1 MSRLLGWFFRN
12 GPRRCGKWAHDRQK
26 GPLWCFHHFG
36 LHGHANI
43 NFVDMS
49 DLKSLYNQCLYHSTV
64 SLGRTLTRM
73 ADEQFKPMGITP
85 TMGFILMTAK
95 AAPGIIINDLAM
107 VHQLDASPISRTID
121 KLAAQG
127 YVVRE
132 GQGREM
138 RVFNTQKGLRKEVE
152 AQGAWS
158 RLQLAYRSI
167 LTEGRSRHLAE
178 QVIEADIQLR
188 AAIPTKR
195 RTKVNPAS

>member
-1 MSRLLGWFFRN
+1 MGREDAEN
-12 GPRRCGKWAHDRQK
+12 DRTIDQSVRF
-26 GPLWCFHHFG
+26 GASTDIG
-36 LHGHANI
+36 LHGHAII
-43 NFVDMS
+43 NFVGMS

-73 ADEQFKPMGITP
+73 ADEHFKPIEITP

-107 VHQLDASPISRTID
+107 VHQLDASTISRTID

-138 RVFNTQKGLRKEVE
+138 RVFNTLKGLRKEVE
-152 AQGAWS
+152 AQSAWS
-158 RLQLAYRSI
+158 KLQLAYRT
-167 LTEGRSRHLAE
+167 LMTEGRSLHLAE
-178 QVIEADIQLR
+178 QVTDADRLLR
-188 AAIPTKR
+188 AALPTKR
-195 RTKVNPAS
+195 RGK